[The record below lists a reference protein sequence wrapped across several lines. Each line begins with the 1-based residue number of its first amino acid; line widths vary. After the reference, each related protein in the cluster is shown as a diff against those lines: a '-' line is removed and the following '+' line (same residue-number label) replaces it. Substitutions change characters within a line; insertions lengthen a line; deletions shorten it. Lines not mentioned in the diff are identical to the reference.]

1 MARALGE
8 PANQAELMVGT
19 DLEGIC
25 SFPHAAVATNNRFFF
40 FKARNNTGP
49 PSFIIRNLRGKKSLL
64 LACSMG
70 RLKGCFVLF
79 CFLKD

>member
-40 FKARNNTGP
+40 
-49 PSFIIRNLRGKKSLL
+49 LRQGTTLALQVSSLETSGEKNH
-64 LACSMG
+64 C
-70 RLKGCFVLF
+70 C
-79 CFLKD
+79 

>member
-25 SFPHAAVATNNRFFF
+25 SFPHAAVATNNSFFF
-40 FKARNNTGP
+40 EGKEQHW
-49 PSFIIRNLRGKKSLL
+49 PSKFHH
-64 LACSMG
+64 
-70 RLKGCFVLF
+70 
-79 CFLKD
+79 

>member
-40 FKARNNTGP
+40 F
-49 PSFIIRNLRGKKSLL
+49 
-64 LACSMG
+64 
-70 RLKGCFVLF
+70 
-79 CFLKD
+79 